1 MLDFLGLVGFV
12 AAFGLG
18 AYFFLKVLTFI
29 INLCRNIGKKSDSYP
44 SASSAVVKPVF
55 TYMKNDAF
63 DMFPRCISLSNL
75 SYRSNAI
82 LGYSILTGIPLLGL
96 MDDDLQEFLS
106 ELNHSAE
113 MDLHSDTDL
122 FNLDNSSNGN
132 SSFND
137 F

>member
-18 AYFFLKVLTFI
+18 AYFFLNVLTFI
-29 INLCRNIGKKSDSYP
+29 INLCRNIGKKPDSYAP
-44 SASSAVVKPVF
+44 ASNAVAKPVF
-55 TYMKNDAF
+55 TYIKDDAF

-75 SYRSNAI
+75 SSRSNTI
-82 LGYSILTGIPLLGL
+82 LGYSILTGIPLFGL
-96 MDDDLQEFLS
+96 MDDDLQDFLS

-113 MDLHSDTDL
+113 IDLHSDTDL
-122 FNLDNSSNGN
+122 FNIEDSFNDN